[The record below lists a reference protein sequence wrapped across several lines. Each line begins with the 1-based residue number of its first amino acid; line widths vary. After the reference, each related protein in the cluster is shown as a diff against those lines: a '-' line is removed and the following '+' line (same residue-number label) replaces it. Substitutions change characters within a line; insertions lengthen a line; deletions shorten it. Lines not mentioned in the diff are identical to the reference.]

1 MSTYEDLGLDLI
13 MNVNKKVRKPADN
26 GTQQSLNRLH
36 KSFQI
41 FQQKALG
48 NRVVSHRIDEFAEYF
63 ERNIKTIIADFEKLH
78 YGKGD

>member
-13 MNVNKKVRKPADN
+13 MNVNKKVKKPADN

-48 NRVVSHRIDEFAEYF
+48 NRVVAHRIDEFAEYF